1 MIGVDMHKMRREVLT
16 SKIIIE
22 NNEEMKIIRKT
33 LRRERKS
40 TKEIQA

>member
-1 MIGVDMHKMRREVLT
+1 MHKMRREVLT

-22 NNEEMKIIRKT
+22 NNEEMKIIQKT
-33 LRRERKS
+33 LRRERKP